1 MLNLGSTTSLHMC
14 APSGFPSLIKYFWI
28 PIIVSDGMVVVL
40 VLAKAV
46 RRPEG
51 YEDLKNGLL
60 NLVIGDATVGR
71 FVGDMRSP
79 WS

>member
-28 PIIVSDGMVVVL
+28 PIIVSDGLVVVL

-51 YEDLKNGLL
+51 YYDLKNGVL
-60 NLVIGDATVGR
+60 NFVIRDTTVCL
-71 FVGDMRSP
+71 FL
-79 WS
+79 